1 MNLPHYKKL
10 DRLNRLIIFTR
21 YPELGKNKT
30 RLIPALKDAM
40 LLNKARANATNIH
53 RCLVEH
59 TLVQCRQWL
68 ALQSLEITSA
78 AIDKITDKITVC
90 FTGGNSQ
97 LMAAW
102 LGTDLDYQ
110 PQGTGDLGQRII
122 LALQHLQKLDIAKQ
136 NNFVIIGTDCPDLN
150 SFHLDQAFRGLESN
164 DLVLGQ
170 AEDGGYYLIGF
181 KQIIPQLFQGISW
194 GTATVFAETI
204 AIANKLDLKINYLPV
219 LRDID
224 RPEDLDYLATLAG
237 FESI

>member
-78 AIDKITDKITVC
+78 AIDKITVC

-150 SFHLDQAFRGLESN
+150 SSHLDRAFQGLESN

-204 AIANKLDLKINYLPV
+204 AIANKLDLRINYLPV

>member
-78 AIDKITDKITVC
+78 AIDKITVC

-150 SFHLDQAFRGLESN
+150 SFHLDRAFQGLESN

-204 AIANKLDLKINYLPV
+204 AIANKLDLRINYLPV